1 MADSDRRKRPPAL
14 GLQDDRSCE
23 RQEVLIF
30 NAWQSISSDNAID
43 LRLCLFAD
51 LRVVQHSEDEDPERH
66 VWQLFHRVS
75 ALHSCFEQPTHIS
88 TCSQEISSSKGYLSL
103 VQAISLASIRF

>member
-1 MADSDRRKRPPAL
+1 MTDSDRRKRPPAL

-23 RQEVLIF
+23 WQEVLVL
-30 NAWQSISSDNAID
+30 NAGQSISSDNAID
-43 LRLCLFAD
+43 LSLCLLAD
-51 LRVVQHSEDEDPERH
+51 FRVMQHGKDEDSERN
-66 VWQLFHRVS
+66 VGQLSHRVS
-75 ALHSCFEQPTHIS
+75 ALYFQSHQPTHIS